1 MNRLLE
7 VREFEKISC
16 NPDFKDEYAYLPEP
30 VFRTLEEF
38 VRIFTGDEEN
48 ADALEFLKI
57 GYRRNVGDVISVNN
71 YVGLIQMQNGYQIQI
86 LPKID
91 FGENPDE
98 GNKETKQIFIRMLRS
113 MKDFPSKVFKDADLH
128 MDKMTLYEIFINM
141 YLQEVRALIK
151 RGIKSDYIKKDDNL
165 NFFKGKLVVKEQ
177 IKVNFAHKERFYV
190 QFDEYQIDRPEN
202 RLIKA
207 TLLKLQNITTS
218 AENQKEIRQLLTF
231 FDSVTPSVNYQKD
244 FSKVII
250 DRTIKDYEIIMR
262 WSRVFLLNKSF
273 TTFSGK
279 TLARA
284 LLFPMEK
291 VYESYVV
298 QQLRKTLADLNW
310 SISSQ
315 DKGYY
320 LFDTPRQFAL
330 RPDIVITKEDGAK
343 VILDTKWKNLVDK
356 PRINYGISQ
365 ADMYQMYA
373 YSKKYGTPDIWLLYP
388 NNQEMAGRSD
398 ISFSGNDGINVRV
411 FFVDVANIEENL
423 GVLRTKLVSGNK

>member
-1 MNRLLE
+1 MKKLLE

-16 NPDFKDEYAYLPEP
+16 NPDFQDEYAYLPEP
-30 VFRTLEEF
+30 VFKSFEEF
-38 VRIFTGDEEN
+38 IRIFTGDEN
-48 ADALEFLKI
+48 HADALEFLKI
-57 GYRRNVGDVISVNN
+57 GYRRHVGDIISVNN

-91 FGENPDE
+91 FANNSDTGY
-98 GNKETKQIFIRMLRS
+98 KETRKIFIRMLRS

-128 MDKMTLYEIFINM
+128 MDKMPLYEIFINM
-141 YLQEVRALIK
+141 YLKEVRALVK
-151 RGIKSDYIKKDDNL
+151 RGIKSDYIVREDNL
-165 NFFKGKLVVKEQ
+165 NYYKGKLVVKEQ
-177 IKVNFAHKERFYV
+177 IKYNFAHKEHFYV
-190 QFDEYQIDRPEN
+190 QYDEYLIDRPEN

-207 TLLKLQNITTS
+207 TLMKLKNFSSS

-231 FDSVTPSVNYQKD
+231 FDTVTPSANYQKD
-244 FSKVII
+244 FSKVVI

-279 TLARA
+279 TTARA

-310 SISSQ
+310 TISSQ

-320 LFDTPRQFAL
+320 LFDTPQQFAL
-330 RPDIVITKEDGAK
+330 RPDIVITKDDGK
-343 VILDTKWKNLVDK
+343 KIILDTKWKNLIDK
-356 PRINYGISQ
+356 TKINYGISQ

-373 YSKKYGTPDIWLLYP
+373 YSKKYETPDIWLLYP
-388 NNQEMAGRSD
+388 NNQEMNGRSD

-411 FFVDVANIEENL
+411 FFVDVAKIEESL
-423 GVLRTKLVSGNK
+423 KVLRQQLI